1 MAGALE
7 ASLLA
12 NLVWYSFCI
21 PEWVPFCTLT
31 SLETTMATLAMPDQV
46 SGHSHIE
53 APAAEFQERFNQK
66 SFELTHH
73 LANHPLFKLERL
85 MQLTKSIR
93 ETHPKDA
100 YYDAG
105 DIGISTRWDQ
115 APKGVFSIDE
125 AIERIGSAGAWVLL
139 KKAQYDPDYKVLLDE
154 TMAELKAFVGKDLTP
169 YIKRDEMIIFITSPK
184 RISSYHID
192 RECNFLLQI
201 HGEKTIHVFDQKD
214 REVLPE
220 TEIETFWA
228 SDNNAPVYKPQY
240 QDRAN
245 TYLLRPGTGVHI
257 PVNAPHWLQNG
268 DDISISLSVSFQF
281 KDSVLANVYRA
292 NFFLRK
298 LGMHPSPPGS
308 GVIRDSLK
316 RVTIG
321 SAMYIRRLFRGE
333 SPW

>member
-1 MAGALE
+1 
-7 ASLLA
+7 
-12 NLVWYSFCI
+12 
-21 PEWVPFCTLT
+21 
-31 SLETTMATLAMPDQV
+31 MATLAMPNQT
-46 SGHSHIE
+46 SSHSHIE
-53 APAAEFQERFNQK
+53 ALAAEFQERFNQK

-154 TMAELKAFVGKDLTP
+154 TMAELKAFVGKDLTR

-201 HGEKTIHVFDQKD
+201 HGEKTIHVFDQRTAKFC
-214 REVLPE
+214 RKPKSKLSGQATTTLRFTNRNTRTVRTPTYCGPAPAFTFRLMLLTGFRTE
-220 TEIETFWA
+220 TTSPF
-228 SDNNAPVYKPQY
+228 
-240 QDRAN
+240 R
-245 TYLLRPGTGVHI
+245 
-257 PVNAPHWLQNG
+257 
-268 DDISISLSVSFQF
+268 
-281 KDSVLANVYRA
+281 LA
-292 NFFLRK
+292 
-298 LGMHPSPPGS
+298 
-308 GVIRDSLK
+308 
-316 RVTIG
+316 
-321 SAMYIRRLFRGE
+321 
-333 SPW
+333 

>member
-1 MAGALE
+1 
-7 ASLLA
+7 
-12 NLVWYSFCI
+12 
-21 PEWVPFCTLT
+21 
-31 SLETTMATLAMPDQV
+31 MATLAMPNQASD
-46 SGHSHIE
+46 HSHIE
-53 APAAEFQERFNQK
+53 ALAAEFQERFNQK

-73 LANHPLFKLERL
+73 LADHPLFKLERL

-240 QDRAN
+240 QNRAN

-281 KDSVLANVYRA
+281 RDSVLANLYRA

-298 LGMHPSPPGS
+298 LGIHPSPPGT
-308 GVIRDSLK
+308 GAVRDTFK
-316 RVTIG
+316 KVTFG
-321 SAMYIRRLFRGE
+321 GLVKVRQLLDKNC
-333 SPW
+333 PW

>member
-1 MAGALE
+1 
-7 ASLLA
+7 
-12 NLVWYSFCI
+12 
-21 PEWVPFCTLT
+21 
-31 SLETTMATLAMPDQV
+31 MATLAMPNQV
-46 SGHSHIE
+46 SGHHYIE
-53 APAAEFQERFNQK
+53 AEIAEFQERFNRK
-66 SFELTHH
+66 SFEVTHH

-85 MQLTKSIR
+85 MQLTKLVR

-105 DIGISTRWDQ
+105 DIGVSTRWED
-115 APKGVFSIDE
+115 APKGSFSIEE
-125 AIERIGSAGAWVLL
+125 AIERIQTAGAWVLL
-139 KKAQYDPDYKVLLDE
+139 KKVQYDPEYKVLLDD
-154 TMAELKAFVGKDLTP
+154 TMAELKALIGKDLGP

-228 SDNNAPVYKPQY
+228 SDNNAPKYRPQY
-240 QDRAN
+240 QNRAN
-245 TYLLRPGTGVHI
+245 TYVLRPGTGVHI

-281 KDSVLANVYRA
+281 KDSVLANIYRA
-292 NFFLRK
+292 NYFLRK
-298 LGMHPSPPGS
+298 LGLHPTPPGMS
-308 GVIRDSLK
+308 GARDGFK
-316 RVTIG
+316 KVTFG
-321 SAMYIRRLFRGE
+321 GLVKMRQVLDKNC
-333 SPW
+333 PW